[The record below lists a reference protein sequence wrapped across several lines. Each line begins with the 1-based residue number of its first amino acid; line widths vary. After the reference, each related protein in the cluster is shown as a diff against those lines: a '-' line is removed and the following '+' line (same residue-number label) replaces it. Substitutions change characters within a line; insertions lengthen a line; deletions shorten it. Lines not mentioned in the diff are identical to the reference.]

1 MLDQLTIGEKKSLDD
16 FDASISGRRIGI
28 PAKKSIKETF
38 LFSSKSHDFSKM
50 NGELYWEERE
60 LEYEFEITAATPSEL
75 EQKKTAFSN
84 WIMNVMNEK
93 IHDPFIPA
101 YHFVGTFEAMEYEDD
116 ESLEKTVATVTFKA
130 YPFKIENELS
140 AYNGTA
146 KYGYNTIGTVM
157 NPSNHRIVVDFY
169 TDRTLAVE
177 INDAVKTMFSIGEQ
191 GVYTGFENALVLEPG
206 ENKWCASDVE
216 PWNGY
221 VAVESGVITNY
232 APDVLLTGLQN
243 GEFRL
248 YGGYYIDQA
257 NGDVYGQG
265 RYYADYFTDMTIEK
279 LVAILPGKYLA
290 DTLNNEDGTY
300 VLRSVWKINEGN
312 HVLVMRMKTQY
323 FDEPSVNW
331 AFRWHNEVL

>member
-93 IHDPFIPA
+93 IHDPFIPG

-130 YPFKIENELS
+130 YPFKIENEEILISDTVSGSALS
-140 AYNGTA
+140 STFY
-146 KYGYNTIGTVM
+146 ID
-157 NPSNHRIVVDFY
+157 SSSSRRISVDFC
-169 TDRTLAVE
+169 TDRSMSLTVGDKRFA
-177 INDAVKTMFSIGEQ
+177 FSGITPGKDDLT
-191 GVYTGFENALVLEPG
+191 VFENAFDLEPG
-206 ENKWCASDVE
+206 TNEILISDIEKYEEYRLTHGDGYSYSTSDLLLVAQSGGIEIYESYVISTLGKVNGSDGGFYDASVFT
-216 PWNGY
+216 N
-221 VAVESGVITNY
+221 VSAVEFADFVRGKYFNIPNGNTALQEVLSASETEITTAACY
-232 APDVLLTGLQN
+232 
-243 GEFRL
+243 
-248 YGGYYIDQA
+248 
-257 NGDVYGQG
+257 GDVY
-265 RYYADYFTDMTIEK
+265 RPSARIE
-279 LVAILPGKYLA
+279 I
-290 DTLNNEDGTY
+290 
-300 VLRSVWKINEGN
+300 R
-312 HVLVMRMKTQY
+312 
-323 FDEPSVNW
+323 
-331 AFRWHNEVL
+331 FRNEVL

>member
-1 MLDQLTIGEKKSLDD
+1 MLDQLTVGEKKSLDD

-140 AYNGTA
+140 AYNGTTPC
-146 KYGYNTIGTVM
+146 GYNAVGVVV
-157 NPSNHRIVVDFY
+157 NPSDHRIAADFF
-169 TDRTLAVE
+169 TDLPLTLEMNDVARYEFSGITPGGEELTEFKGAV
-177 INDAVKTMFSIGEQ
+177 I
-191 GVYTGFENALVLEPG
+191 LEPG
-206 ENKWCASDVE
+206 ENKW
-216 PWNGY
+216 
-221 VAVESGVITNY
+221 GVMMDLAEDPNY
-232 APDVLLTGLQN
+232 TTA
-243 GEFRL
+243 
-248 YGGYYIDQA
+248 
-257 NGDVYGQG
+257 
-265 RYYADYFTDMTIEK
+265 
-279 LVAILPGKYLA
+279 
-290 DTLNNEDGTY
+290 
-300 VLRSVWKINEGN
+300 
-312 HVLVMRMKTQY
+312 
-323 FDEPSVNW
+323 NW
-331 AFRWHNEVL
+331 AFRWHNEVM